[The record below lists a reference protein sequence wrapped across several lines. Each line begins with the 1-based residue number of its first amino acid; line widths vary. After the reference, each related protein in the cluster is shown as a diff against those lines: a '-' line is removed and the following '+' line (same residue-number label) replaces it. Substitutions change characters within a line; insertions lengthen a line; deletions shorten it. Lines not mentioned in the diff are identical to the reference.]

1 MRRLLIEATLI
12 FVIVLRF
19 FSIDR
24 YRSAYIFENNRN
36 NELKFYLL
44 NVVNFNRGRI
54 VGVENYIKS
63 LNNVIKLISSEYKEM
78 KD

>member
-12 FVIVLRF
+12 LSVLRF

-24 YRSAYIFENNRN
+24 YRSAYIIKNNRN

-44 NVVNFNRGRI
+44 NIVNFNRGRI

>member
-12 FVIVLRF
+12 FVSVLGS

-24 YRSAYIFENNRN
+24 YRSAYIIKNNRN

-44 NVVNFNRGRI
+44 NIVNFNRGRI

-63 LNNVIKLISSEYKEM
+63 LNNVIKLTSSEYKEM

>member
-12 FVIVLRF
+12 LSVLWF

-24 YRSAYIFENNRN
+24 YRSAYIIKNNRN

-44 NVVNFNRGRI
+44 NIVNFNRGRI

-63 LNNVIKLISSEYKEM
+63 LNNVIKLTSSEYKEM